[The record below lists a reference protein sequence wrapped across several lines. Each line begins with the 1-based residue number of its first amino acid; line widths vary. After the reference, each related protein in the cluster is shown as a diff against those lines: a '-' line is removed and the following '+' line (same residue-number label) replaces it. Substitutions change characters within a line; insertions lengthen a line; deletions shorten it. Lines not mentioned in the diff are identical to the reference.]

1 MLERI
6 TFENREEWLA
16 GRLRGIGGSEA
27 AAACGMSPWMTP
39 MELWRLKCGAE
50 KPKDLSDNAAV
61 QQGVRMEP
69 ALRSFF
75 QATHPELRVDYHQ
88 FDILYQ
94 SDRPWLFATLDGEI
108 EDDRLVDTKPGTMRL
123 VNKTTGETVLGSW
136 EGKISVIKH
145 GILEIKTA
153 TPNGKAGW
161 AKWAD
166 GAMPQNYYIQ
176 ILHQL
181 LATGYDFAYLF
192 AALYSMNGDIT
203 LREYEIQ
210 RADVESDLKW
220 LLDKETEFWRH
231 CEDGTLPSMPLTL

>member
-16 GRLRGIGGSEA
+16 GRLHGIGGSEA

-39 MELWRLKCGAE
+39 MELWRLKCGAG

-75 QATHPELRVDYHQ
+75 QAMHPEYSVEYHQ
-88 FDILYQ
+88 FDILHQ
-94 SDRPWLFATLDGEI
+94 AERPWLFATLDGELTKKEYHGK
-108 EDDRLVDTKPGTMRL
+108 EDDGW
-123 VNKTTGETVLGSW
+123 S
-136 EGKISVIKH
+136 ISR

-161 AKWAD
+161 SKWAD

-210 RADVESDLKW
+210 RADVQGDLAW
-220 LLDKETEFWRH
+220 LIDKEDEFYRH
-231 CEDGTLPSMPLTL
+231 VQNGTLPALTISL